1 MICLMSHPPVRSAGR
16 GLEREMEQLRD
27 VSYEALLDL
36 FPEEL
41 SPGWDALKEKAID
54 VGSGALGVLLKGGDP
69 LSHVQR

>member
-1 MICLMSHPPVRSAGR
+1 
-16 GLEREMEQLRD
+16 MEQLRD

>member
-1 MICLMSHPPVRSAGR
+1 
-16 GLEREMEQLRD
+16 MEQLRD

-54 VGSGALGVLLKGGDP
+54 VGSGALDVLLKGGDP